1 MASAIVRNTQRAP
14 VKPSSEKGQAEMSQR
29 ISYLVLLLAL
39 LCCQDQVT
47 AAGAPAPSPIK
58 SDEQVV
64 FFPTRARQVDPAPD
78 SDWEVDIHG
87 WIFEPGEP
95 DPGPVLLK
103 QLTGIDLEDLQPMEL
118 TLLKQRAAFFTV
130 DNERGKA
137 IPIRIGERVEV
148 LPESE
153 ANGHFRGRIRL
164 TSAEVHQ
171 IAGEARKQLT
181 YRAVMRPG
189 DERLIQGTVHLMPR
203 PAVHVVSDIDD
214 TIKVSQ
220 VRDKP
225 ELLMNTF
232 CRPFRPAPG
241 MAELYR
247 KWDAENVR
255 FHYVSASP
263 WQLYPPLAEF
273 IREHQF
279 PGGTFAMK
287 PFRIQDGT
295 ALNVLGTQNTYK
307 RSIIEPLIEQFPHD
321 QFVLVGDTGEQDPEI
336 FARLAAD
343 YPQVVRVF
351 LRNVTGRAPADFQKL
366 FEPIAADRWQLFREP
381 AEIRWGPTEVK

>member
-1 MASAIVRNTQRAP
+1 
-14 VKPSSEKGQAEMSQR
+14 MSKCV
-29 ISYLVLLLAL
+29 SYLVLLFL
-39 LCCQDQVT
+39 LSCQGRIS
-47 AAGAPAPSPIK
+47 AADAPAIESPIK
-58 SDEQVV
+58 SDEEVV
-64 FFPTRARQVDPAPD
+64 FFPTRAWQTDPGPGPD
-78 SDWEVDIHG
+78 SDWDVEIHG
-87 WIFEPGEP
+87 WIFEPGESDP
-95 DPGPVLLK
+95 DPVLLK
-103 QLTGIDLEDLQPMEL
+103 QLTGIDLEALQPTEL
-118 TLLKQRAAFFTV
+118 LLLKQRAALFTV

-148 LPESE
+148 LPKSE
-153 ANGHFRGRIRL
+153 ANGHFQGQFHL
-164 TSAEVHQ
+164 TAAEVLA
-171 IAGEARKQLT
+171 IAGEARNQLS

-189 DERLIQGTVHLMPR
+189 DERLIQGTVHLIPR

-247 KWDAENVR
+247 KWDAKGVR

-307 RSIIEPLIEQFPHD
+307 RSIIEPLIQQFPQD
-321 QFVLVGDTGEQDPEI
+321 QFVLIGDTGEQDPEI

-351 LRNVTGRAPADFQKL
+351 LRNVTDQTPADFQKL
-366 FEPIAADRWQLFREP
+366 FEMVPADRWQLFREP
-381 AEIRWGPTEVK
+381 AEFRWSPTAVK